1 MSFSAAC
8 EAVPF
13 VQKTERALAQP
24 KQSRMTLPKS
34 LATQDRA
41 MQPHHY
47 GADVIVRTNVWVC
60 VGANAPDAVTVT
72 LSVLDC
78 RCGELLNEVPQPVRA
93 ITQAKKDNHSCA
105 LRELFPEK
113 PQKNNG
119 IGEASARSNPGE
131 VRNSLLLEAPM
142 VMFVLSGALP
152 DSVEGAN
159 VHPHPLGSP
168 EQANDSEA
176 LNPFSGA
183 TETVKDPGALCVMV
197 SVPLERV
204 SP

>member
-1 MSFSAAC
+1 
-8 EAVPF
+8 
-13 VQKTERALAQP
+13 
-24 KQSRMTLPKS
+24 
-34 LATQDRA
+34 
-41 MQPHHY
+41 
-47 GADVIVRTNVWVC
+47 
-60 VGANAPDAVTVT
+60 
-72 LSVLDC
+72 
-78 RCGELLNEVPQPVRA
+78 
-93 ITQAKKDNHSCA
+93 
-105 LRELFPEK
+105 
-113 PQKNNG
+113 
-119 IGEASARSNPGE
+119 
-131 VRNSLLLEAPM
+131 M

-152 DSVEGAN
+152 VSVEGAN